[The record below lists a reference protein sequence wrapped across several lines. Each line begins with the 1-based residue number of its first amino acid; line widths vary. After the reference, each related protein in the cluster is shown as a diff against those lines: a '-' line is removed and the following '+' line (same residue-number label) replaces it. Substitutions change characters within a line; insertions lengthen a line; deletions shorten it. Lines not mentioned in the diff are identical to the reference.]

1 MALMGVLLQ
10 LALEMQTPA
19 GGLHHDAGQGTALC
33 ELANAL
39 FDDSNHLSQACV
51 DVHRDVPG
59 YLEGVENHVKREWIS

>member
-10 LALEMQTPA
+10 LASEMQTPA